1 MWHKK
6 GNVPRYVTN
15 PLNLLMRLNAAYK
28 YRSAHK
34 LSGDAIQLCPDLVVL
49 PYDFDGYEEVSGAVA
64 DLLHNY
70 AEQYNGCVEQV
81 SCDES
86 YIEININSNDV
97 GDDVFAF
104 VNSVAENIRT
114 DIVRNT
120 SCTASIGIGPNKFL
134 AKLAADRVKPNAY
147 CVVRDW
153 RNFLDNLSLRDIPGI
168 GRKLETKLQP
178 YGLCT
183 VNDIWELNQDAVSVV
198 GQIIGVRNA
207 TKIVQ
212 FCHGKDDR
220 IVTPAIRKSIGA
232 ECNYGV
238 RFDGPY
244 GIDHMMN
251 GLAKEI
257 HSRMTKAAVRG
268 TKLVLKLMKSKDT
281 SKLPGKFLG
290 HGSCDSLSR
299 SIDITL
305 TREQDVIFSAA
316 MKLYEKIGVDDSS
329 IRGVGIVINSL
340 KSDDEASTSSPSKL
354 FEWLQKDNS
363 VEINDSPSYCETM
376 PSFSQL
382 DQDVLSSLP
391 EDVLAEVRSTYGK
404 TRNSSLPNLS
414 KSWPPQK
421 DKPISIV
428 GQPSVRRMLKLASI
442 KSGVEELGNNDFTLS
457 QLDRLPMERQLQL
470 ANGDAIEIV
479 KGSKYRISK
488 ITITDHND
496 ASDDEKSTFR
506 TLQDDEQGRDSHK
519 ELPIINFHHANIK
532 PLREF
537 ILANPKPDSE
547 VVDTVQDFFS
557 VCINERRIDD
567 VVILLRSIKNMNDGW
582 NSTIYSRLRDS
593 ILDLITFTTGDVLDV
608 QWLGL

>member
-1 MWHKK
+1 M
-6 GNVPRYVTN
+6 VFTN
-15 PLNLLMRLNAAYK
+15 IGVYSHNI
-28 YRSAHK
+28 
-34 LSGDAIQLCPDLVVL
+34 SGDAIQLCPDLIVL

-86 YIEININSNDV
+86 YVEIHIKSNDV
-97 GDDVFAF
+97 GDDVFA
-104 VNSVAENIRT
+104 VLNTLAENIRT
-114 DIVRNT
+114 DIVRYT
-120 SCTASIGIGPNKFL
+120 SCTASIGIGTNKFL
-134 AKLAADRVKPNAY
+134 AKLAADRVKPNAC

-153 RNFLDNLSLRDIPGI
+153 RKFLDNQSLRELPGI

-183 VNDIWELNQDAVSVV
+183 INDIWELNQDATSVV
-198 GQIIGVRNA
+198 GEIIGVGNA

-212 FCHGKDDR
+212 YCNGKDDR

-244 GIDHMMN
+244 GIDYMMN

-299 SIDITL
+299 SIDISL

-363 VEINDSPSYCETM
+363 AAINDSSSYCETM

-382 DQDVLSSLP
+382 DQDVLSNLP
-391 EDVLAEVRSTYGK
+391 EDVLAEVKSTYGK
-404 TRNSSLPNLS
+404 TRNNISSLPNLS

-421 DKPISIV
+421 DKSISIV
-428 GQPSVRRMLKLASI
+428 GQPSVRRMLKLACI
-442 KSGVEELGNNDFTLS
+442 KSGDEELGNNDFTLS

-479 KGSKYRISK
+479 KGSKCRTNK
-488 ITITDHND
+488 IATTDHID
-496 ASDDEKSTFR
+496 ATDDEILPFL
-506 TLQDDEQGRDSHK
+506 TLQDDERGRDSPK
-519 ELPIINFHHANIK
+519 EQPIINFHHANVK

-537 ILANPKPDSE
+537 ILANPKPDSQ
-547 VVDTVQDFFS
+547 VVDTVHDFFS
-557 VCINERRIDD
+557 VCVHERRIDD
-567 VVILLRSIKNMNDGW
+567 VVILLRLIKNMNDGW
-582 NSTIYSRLRDS
+582 NYTIYSRLRNS

-608 QWLGL
+608 RWLGL

>member
-1 MWHKK
+1 
-6 GNVPRYVTN
+6 
-15 PLNLLMRLNAAYK
+15 
-28 YRSAHK
+28 
-34 LSGDAIQLCPDLVVL
+34 
-49 PYDFDGYEEVSGAVA
+49 
-64 DLLHNY
+64 
-70 AEQYNGCVEQV
+70 V

-86 YIEININSNDV
+86 YVEINIESNDA
-97 GDDVFAF
+97 GDYVFAF
-104 VNSVAENIRT
+104 VNTLAENIRT

-134 AKLAADRVKPNAY
+134 AKLAADRVKPNAC

-153 RNFLDNLSLRDIPGI
+153 KKFLDNVSLRDIPGI

-183 VNDIWELNQDAVSVV
+183 VNDIWELNQDAVSIV
-198 GQIIGVRNA
+198 GEIIGAGNA

-220 IVTPAIRKSIGA
+220 IVSPAIRKSIGA

-244 GIDHMMN
+244 GIDYMMN
-251 GLAKEI
+251 GLAKEV
-257 HSRMTKAAVRG
+257 HSRMAKSAVRG

-299 SIDITL
+299 SIDISL

-316 MKLYEKIGVDDSS
+316 MKLYEKIGVDESS

-340 KSDDEASTSSPSKL
+340 ISDDEASTSSPSKL
-354 FEWLQKDNS
+354 FDWLQKDNS
-363 VEINDSPSYCETM
+363 VENIPDETSYYCETM

-382 DQDVLSSLP
+382 DQDVLSNLP

-404 TRNSSLPNLS
+404 NRINNNSSLPALS
-414 KSWPPQK
+414 KSRSPQK
-421 DKPISIV
+421 DKPIPIV
-428 GQPSVRRMLKLASI
+428 GQPSVRRMLKLACI
-442 KSGVEELGNNDFTLS
+442 KSGEEELDNNDFTLS
-457 QLDRLPMERQLQL
+457 QLDSLPMERQLQL

-479 KGSKYRISK
+479 KGSKYRTNK
-488 ITITDHND
+488 IAITDHID
-496 ASDDEKSTFR
+496 ASDDEKFPFR
-506 TLQDDEQGRDSHK
+506 DERDSDSPK
-519 ELPIINFHHANIK
+519 DMPIINFHHANIK
-532 PLREF
+532 PLQEF
-537 ILANPKPDSE
+537 ILANPTPDSE

-557 VCINERRIDD
+557 VCIHERRIDD

-582 NSTIYSRLRDS
+582 NRNIYSRLRDS
-593 ILDLITFTTGDVLDV
+593 ILDLITFTTGDELDV
-608 QWLGL
+608 QWLGI